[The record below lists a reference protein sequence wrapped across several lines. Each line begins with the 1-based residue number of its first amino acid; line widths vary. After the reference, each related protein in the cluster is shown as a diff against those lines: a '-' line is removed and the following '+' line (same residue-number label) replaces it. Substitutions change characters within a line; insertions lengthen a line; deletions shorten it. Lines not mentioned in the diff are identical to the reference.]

1 MHDMGD
7 KYSNLVGFK
16 VGNKKLYE
24 LAFTHSSLNQV
35 DVNGH
40 TLNNERLEFLGDAM
54 LELAMTQIVY
64 KRYVNDEEGML
75 NDSGSS

>member
-24 LAFTHSSLNQV
+24 YILYEKF
-35 DVNGH
+35 
-40 TLNNERLEFLGDAM
+40 
-54 LELAMTQIVY
+54 
-64 KRYVNDEEGML
+64 
-75 NDSGSS
+75 